1 MLFLETYDLWRN
13 PALND
18 RLKETGRQIRTYRL
32 ALGLSLQEFAAKIHK
47 SKASVS
53 KYENGLISIDL
64 ATFYEIAGVLCVSPA
79 KLMAAPTFS
88 ENGAAPG
95 SAAIRQYLYS
105 YARKGSKITKSV
117 LDHYTDAEGNVD
129 VTFFYD
135 VPDFDQLEKC
145 RGLYEG
151 SMSKEGPILNYQ
163 FVNRRNSTEHTFLCC
178 MESLDNNGHSMG
190 LLSSIS
196 YTTMTPNAIK
206 VVLSGTQLAE
216 TEELRELL
224 LFNKEDIQRLK
235 RDNMLTVER
244 Q

>member
-1 MLFLETYDLWRN
+1 MSE
-13 PALND
+13 
-18 RLKETGRQIRTYRL
+18 RLKETGRQIRTYRI
-32 ALGLSLQEFAAKIHK
+32 ALGLSLQEFADKIHK

-53 KYENGLISIDL
+53 KYENGLVSIDL
-64 ATFYEIAGVLCVSPA
+64 ETFYEISDVLGVPA
-79 KLMAAPTFS
+79 PKLLAKPVIS
-88 ENGAAPG
+88 EEGARPG
-95 SAAIRQYLYS
+95 SQPSRQYLYS

-117 LDHYTDAEGNVD
+117 LDHYAGESGNLE

-135 VPDFDQLEKC
+135 VPSFAELEKC

-178 MESLDNNGHSMG
+178 LESLDNNGYNMG

-206 VVLSGTQLAE
+206 VVLSQRPLAE
-216 TEELRELL
+216 TDELRELL

-235 RDNMLTVER
+235 RDNMLTVDR
-244 Q
+244 K